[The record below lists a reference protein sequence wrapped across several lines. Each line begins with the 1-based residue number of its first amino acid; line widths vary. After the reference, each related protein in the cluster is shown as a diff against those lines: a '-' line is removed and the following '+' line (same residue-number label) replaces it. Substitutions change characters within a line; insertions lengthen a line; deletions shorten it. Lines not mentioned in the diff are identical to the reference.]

1 MTDPVSQ
8 EGHIDP
14 AIAAQ
19 ELLRRRRARESF
31 EVFCETVDLPGRPV
45 DSEEDEFEAVE
56 TALAQHHR
64 IICRAVQRCVERK
77 YGRLMVFAGP
87 GSAKSTYCTVA
98 APAWVMGKW
107 PGTRAIITSHG
118 SKIATKQSKRARQ
131 LARSLKYRRIFGTG
145 LPADERAA
153 DEWALENGSRLM
165 AGGILSGITGNRAEM
180 VVIDDPHSS
189 REDAESPTM
198 REKVWNEYQDSIRTR
213 LVPGGSMIIVQTRW
227 HEDDLSGMI
236 LPREWD
242 GESGVFQG
250 TDGLQWEVV
259 CLRSKIENER
269 QAETDPLGRKVGEY
283 IWPEWFT
290 REHWVQNDPALGSV
304 SANSISGRRAWGS
317 MHQQTPKPAEGV
329 LFLRDSVKWYDPSVE
344 GSVPKEGTVYGASDW
359 AVTENVVGNDP
370 DYTEHG
376 VVKVTPDGDVYFLD
390 WRSGRERT
398 NVTIGQWL
406 GLVRVHRPR
415 CWFGERGVIENA
427 IGPAVERAM
436 REAEIFV
443 NRELLPVVG
452 DKVARVMAFQGLWE
466 AGKIHLP
473 LGKPWAERLVTQ
485 LCGFPSVRFDDMV
498 DVCGMFGRA
507 WDMMRAG
514 RGSVGPEKKEG
525 VVPFSIE
532 WLMSK
537 DTENEPAVEERYYT

>member
-1 MTDPVSQ
+1 
-8 EGHIDP
+8 
-14 AIAAQ
+14 
-19 ELLRRRRARESF
+19 
-31 EVFCETVDLPGRPV
+31 
-45 DSEEDEFEAVE
+45 
-56 TALAQHHR
+56 
-64 IICRAVQRCVERK
+64 
-77 YGRLMVFAGP
+77 
-87 GSAKSTYCTVA
+87 
-98 APAWVMGKW
+98 
-107 PGTRAIITSHG
+107 
-118 SKIATKQSKRARQ
+118 
-131 LARSLKYRRIFGTG
+131 
-145 LPADERAA
+145 
-153 DEWALENGSRLM
+153 
-165 AGGILSGITGNRAEM
+165 
-180 VVIDDPHSS
+180 
-189 REDAESPTM
+189 M
-198 REKVWNEYQDSIRTR
+198 REKTWEEYQDNLSKR
-213 LVPGGSMIIVQTRW
+213 LVPGGCIIGVLTRW
-227 HEDDLSGMI
+227 HEQDWAGMI
-236 LPREWD
+236 LPDSWN
-242 GESGVFQG
+242 GESGVFVG
-250 TDGLQWEVV
+250 KDGMEWEVV
-259 CLRSKIENER
+259 SLLAKIENEH
-269 QAETDPLGRKVGEY
+269 QKKFDPLKRDIGGY
-283 IWPEWFT
+283 LWPEWFT
-290 REHWVQNDPALGSV
+290 HKHWISNDPALGAV

-317 MHQQTPKPAEGV
+317 LFQQTPKPAEGV

-344 GSVPKEGTVYGASDW
+344 GSVPDGGAVYGASDW

-376 VVKVTPDGDVYFLD
+376 VVKVTPDGDVYFMD

-427 IGPAVERAM
+427 IGPAVDRGM

-473 LGKPWAERLVTQ
+473 MGKPWAERLVTQ

-537 DTENEPAVEERYYT
+537 DEDSEPAVEERYYT